1 MSQREHFD
9 KQPVITP
16 FIINGLILWDYV
28 ERAEQYTSFLM
39 FGDYGWY
46 APVLFE
52 RLEHSC

>member
-1 MSQREHFD
+1 MNFD
-9 KQPVITP
+9 KPPVITP

-46 APVLFE
+46 TPVRFE
-52 RLEHSC
+52 RL